1 MAIGYEPHNWQC
13 GDEITTTRL
22 NNIEAGIANSGGA
35 LVLKTVR
42 TEEIDN
48 CTYYYTGHTLQEVI
62 DAMQSGTPV
71 VAVSDGNGDLPTL
84 AYVSRIER
92 VLQTD
97 ADAGIGAYRI
107 LGSLALSTNNAS
119 ETVTGY
125 ATLYADSL
133 DDEVHEKSCYS

>member
-1 MAIGYEPHNWQC
+1 MAYEKQEWKC
-13 GDEITTTRL
+13 GDTVTAEKL
-22 NNIEAGIANSGGA
+22 NHIEEGIANSGGA

-42 TEEIDN
+42 TEKVDN
-48 CTYYYTGHTLQEVI
+48 CTYHYTGHTLQEVI
-62 DAMQSGTPV
+62 DALQSGTPV

-107 LGSLALSTNNAS
+107 LGTLALSTNNAA
-119 ETVTGY
+119 ETATGY